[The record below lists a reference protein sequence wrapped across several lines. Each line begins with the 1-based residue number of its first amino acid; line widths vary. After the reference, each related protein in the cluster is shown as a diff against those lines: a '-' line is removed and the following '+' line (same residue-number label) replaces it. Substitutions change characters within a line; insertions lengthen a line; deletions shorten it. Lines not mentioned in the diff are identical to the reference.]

1 MSPSTSQE
9 IEARGANVEAAID
22 AGLRRLGMSRD
33 QVTVTVVD
41 EGSRGLLGIG
51 SREAVVRLKPIV
63 VAPPAPPAM
72 PRPVTPPARPATPPQ
87 RPPTPPA
94 PTPPAPAPRPEPP
107 VVREQPPARPT
118 SPPPV
123 VTPARPTAPPPP
135 AASATE
141 DEDAAPATADELAAE
156 GQAAVE
162 VLSELLDKM
171 HVTAQVS
178 ASPSEP
184 DDLTGQRVNVI
195 AINGEDLTMLI
206 GPRGET
212 LDALQFLGRLMVAH
226 KLQRRANFVVDVE
239 GYRQRRVQALTR
251 LAERMAD
258 KVRQRGE
265 PISME
270 PMTAY
275 ERRIIHMALRDV
287 ADVYTESAG
296 EGKQRRVRISPK

>member
-1 MSPSTSQE
+1 MSPSTNQE

-51 SREAVVRLKPIV
+51 SREAVVRLKAV
-63 VAPPAPPAM
+63 AAAPPAPSPA
-72 PRPVTPPARPATPPQ
+72 PRPVAPPPQ
-87 RPPTPPA
+87 RPPLPS
-94 PTPPAPAPRPEPP
+94 APAPRPEPP
-107 VVREQPPARPT
+107 AIREQTPVRP
-118 SPPPV
+118 
-123 VTPARPTAPPPP
+123 APPPP
-135 AASATE
+135 PAIAPPALPAEAE
-141 DEDAAPATADELAAE
+141 DAAAPATADELAAE
-156 GQAAVE
+156 GEAAVE

-171 HVTAQVS
+171 HVTARVS
-178 ASPSEP
+178 VSQSEP
-184 DDLTGQRVNVI
+184 DDLTGQRVNVV

-226 KLQRRANFVVDVE
+226 KLHRRANFVVDVE

-258 KVRQRGE
+258 KARQRGE
-265 PISME
+265 PISLE

-296 EGKQRRVRISPK
+296 EGKQRRVRIFPK